1 MQYCAMQDSVIGAD
15 RARPLPGRVCH
26 EACPASQVEFLLYY
40 AVAGGYVRFCMLRCD
55 DPDSCLVL
63 SGDHNICLMRG
74 RLQLLRIAVL
84 LCRILAIQQTQMPS
98 DAVPR
103 PAL

>member
-1 MQYCAMQDSVIGAD
+1 MQDPCLVDYAMRLVLHHRWNFCYIMLLQVATAGF
-15 RARPLPGRVCH
+15 
-26 EACPASQVEFLLYY
+26 ACC
-40 AVAGGYVRFCMLRCD
+40 AVMTQTA
-55 DPDSCLVL
+55 CLVL